1 MGLIKSYSEVNYMV
15 DMDTVIDD
23 QELKKIRDDMYS
35 RKPIVINKND
45 PVKKQIVIGIL
56 LAKSLLGVTKGKT
69 LRQLYIEGQVKIV
82 VPQYCSSD
90 SPLDAA
96 F

>member
-45 PVKKQIVIGIL
+45 PVKKR
-56 LAKSLLGVTKGKT
+56 K
-69 LRQLYIEGQVKIV
+69 
-82 VPQYCSSD
+82 
-90 SPLDAA
+90 
-96 F
+96 